1 MSKTKVKTKNKGL
14 LRTFAGYYKP
24 YMGLFI
30 FDLTCALL
38 TAICNLV
45 YPEIARD
52 IINVHAENKDV
63 QMIVVLGAV
72 MLGIFLLKA
81 LLNFCVSYWGHLVGM
96 RMQGD
101 MRSQLFAHLEKLPF
115 SYYDETK
122 VGSVMSRLV
131 NDLFEIAEL
140 AHHGPE
146 NLFISLITIIGALA
160 MILTINGWLSLIVFI
175 IMPVMFLV
183 VILSRKKMLEVFSQ
197 SREKTSQINAEVES
211 SLSGIRVS
219 KSYTAEKHEIDK
231 FNKTNEEFKKARR
244 NNYLVMSKFHM
255 SMNLCTDILYLVT
268 LVAGGLFFALGKI
281 NAGDMT
287 AYILYI
293 SMLVGPI
300 RTFVT
305 IFEQIEEGLSGFKR
319 FREIMDVKPEDF
331 SEGKVKVDTLK
342 GNIVFDH
349 VTFGYDKKSENNS
362 ENISEDGDELEEG
375 KGERLVIKDMCLNI
389 PKGNTIALV
398 GPSGGGKTTLC
409 NLIPRFYEIDSG
421 NIFID
426 GINVKDMSLTDLRK
440 NIGIVQQD
448 VFLYGGTIKEN
459 IAYGN
464 LDATDE
470 QIVEAAKLANI
481 HEFVLSMPNGYD
493 TYVGER
499 GVKLSGGQKQRVS
512 IARAFLKNPPILI
525 LDEATSALDNATEM
539 LIQES
544 LEKLSEG
551 RTTIVVAH
559 RLSTIKGADEI
570 IVVTQEGAVERG
582 THSELIEKNGIYAGL
597 YKYQFKSLTE

>member
-1 MSKTKVKTKNKGL
+1 MAKKKKSL
-14 LRTFAGYYKP
+14 LGGFVSYYKP
-24 YMGLFI
+24 YVGAFT
-30 FDLTCALL
+30 FDMFCALL
-38 TAICNLV
+38 MAVCNLI

-52 IINVHAENKDV
+52 IIDIHAPNGAW
-63 QMIVVLGAV
+63 QSVVTLGV
-72 MLGIFLLKA
+72 IMLGIFLLKA
-81 LLNFCVSYWGHLVGM
+81 FLNFSVSYWGHLVGM

-101 MRSQLFAHLEKLPF
+101 MRAQLFAHLEKLPF

-146 NLFISLITIIGALA
+146 NLFISLITIVGALI
-160 MILTINGWLSLIVFI
+160 MILTINPWLSLIVFLVI
-175 IMPVMFLV
+175 PIMF
-183 VILSRKKMLEVFSQ
+183 VIVISMRKKMLEVFSE
-197 SREKTSQINAEVES
+197 SREKTSLINAEVES

-219 KSYTAEKHEIDK
+219 KSYTAEKHEIEK
-231 FNKTNEEFKKARR
+231 FNQTNEQFKKARK
-244 NNYLVMSKFHM
+244 NNYLVMSKFHT
-255 SMNLCTDILYLVT
+255 SMNLCTDLLYLIT
-268 LVAGGLFFALGKI
+268 LVAGGVFFALGIIKS
-281 NAGDMT
+281 GEMT

-293 SMLVGPI
+293 SMLVNPI

-305 IFEQIEEGLSGFKR
+305 LFEQVEEGLSGFKR
-319 FREIMDVKPEDF
+319 FREIMEVEPEDF
-331 SEGKVKVDTLK
+331 SDGKVKVEKLT
-342 GNIVFDH
+342 GNIQFDH
-349 VTFGYDKKSENNS
+349 VSFSYVKLDETDKKSA
-362 ENISEDGDELEEG
+362 D
-375 KGERLVIKDMCLNI
+375 RLIIDDMCLNI
-389 PKGNTIALV
+389 QKGNTIALV

-409 NLIPRFYEIDSG
+409 NLIPRFYEIDKG
-421 NIFID
+421 RILID
-426 GINVKDMSLTDLRK
+426 GIDVRDMSLTDLRK

-448 VFLYGGTIKEN
+448 VFLYGGTIREN
-459 IAYGN
+459 IAYGK
-464 LDATDE
+464 LDATE
-470 QIVEAAKLANI
+470 EEIIQASKLANI
-481 HEFVLSMPNGYD
+481 HDYVMTLPDGYD

-559 RLSTIKGADEI
+559 RLSTIKNADEI
-570 IVVTQEGAVERG
+570 IVITQEGAVERG
-582 THSELIEKNGIYAGL
+582 THAELLNQNGIYAEL
-597 YKYQFKSLTE
+597 YRYQFKSLAE

>member
-1 MSKTKVKTKNKGL
+1 MRKNKRKKGL
-14 LRTFAGYYKP
+14 LGQFVGYYKP
-24 YMGLFI
+24 YVGAFA
-30 FDLTCALL
+30 FDMFCALL
-38 TAICNLV
+38 MAVCNLV
-45 YPEIARD
+45 YPYIAGD
-52 IINVHAENKDV
+52 IIDVHAPAGDWNS
-63 QMIVVLGAV
+63 VLVFGGI
-72 MLGIFLLKA
+72 MLGIFVLKA
-81 LLNFCVSYWGHLVGM
+81 FLNFSVSYWGHLVGM

-122 VGSVMSRLV
+122 IGSVMSRLV

-146 NLFISLITIIGALA
+146 NLFISLITIIGALI
-160 MILTINGWLSLIVFI
+160 MILGINPWLSLIVFI
-175 IMPVMFLV
+175 FMPVMFFI
-183 VILSRKKMLEVFSQ
+183 VIGMRKKMLYVFSQ

-219 KSYTAEKHEIDK
+219 KSYTAELHEIEK
-231 FNKTNEEFKKARR
+231 FNRTNEEFKQARK
-244 NNYLVMSKFHM
+244 NNYLVMSKFHT
-255 SMNLCTDILYLVT
+255 SMNLCTDLLYLIT
-268 LVAGGLFFALGKI
+268 LVAGGLFFAFGKI
-281 NAGDMT
+281 TSGEMT
-287 AYILYI
+287 EYILYI
-293 SMLVGPI
+293 SMLINPI

-305 IFEQIEEGLSGFKR
+305 LFEQVEEGLTGFKR
-319 FREIMDVKPEDF
+319 FREIMEVSPEDF
-331 SEGKVKVDTLK
+331 SEGKVKVGSLQ
-342 GNIVFDH
+342 GNISFDH
-349 VTFGYDKKSENNS
+349 VSFAYDK
-362 ENISEDGDELEEG
+362 GDDLDE
-375 KGERLVIKDMCLNI
+375 KCPDRLIIDDICLNI
-389 PKGNTIALV
+389 KKGSTIALV

-409 NLIPRFYEIDSG
+409 NLIPRFYEIDAG
-421 NIFID
+421 KITID
-426 GINVKDMSLTDLRK
+426 GIDVKDMSLTDLRK

-464 LDATDE
+464 LNATDE
-470 QIVEAAKLANI
+470 EIITASKLANI
-481 HEFVLSMPNGYD
+481 HEYVMTLPDGYD

-559 RLSTIKGADEI
+559 RLSTIKNADEI
-570 IVVTQEGAVERG
+570 IVINQDGVAERG
-582 THSELIEKNGIYAGL
+582 THEQLLNLGGIYAEL